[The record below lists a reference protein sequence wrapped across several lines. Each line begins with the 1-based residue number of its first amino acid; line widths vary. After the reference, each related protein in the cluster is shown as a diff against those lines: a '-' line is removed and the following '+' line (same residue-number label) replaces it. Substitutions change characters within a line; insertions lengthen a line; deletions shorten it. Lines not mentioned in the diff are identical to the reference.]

1 MIRLAF
7 LVSVVCWF
15 LPFVAE
21 AQTAIG
27 AAVPFYPPL
36 ARVANV
42 QGEVML
48 EVTAEDGRISA
59 IKILSGHRLLSDA
72 AAANVRTWLLVRQ
85 VPMTFRV
92 GFQYRL

>member
-48 EVTAEDGRISA
+48 EVTG
-59 IKILSGHRLLSDA
+59 
-72 AAANVRTWLLVRQ
+72 
-85 VPMTFRV
+85 
-92 GFQYRL
+92 